1 MADRIK
7 PWDARLA
14 AICVRPF
21 RDSPIRP
28 NHLTTLRLVVG
39 IGSAYLFAD
48 GANANLAAII
58 MAASNFLDHCD
69 GELARLS
76 DKATRF
82 GHYYDLACDAAVTVM
97 LFVSMGL
104 GLATTHDNSTA
115 WLGLI
120 AGIAVAG
127 IFQLRNLIENDY
139 GKAATAQPRFAG
151 FEAEDILYLLPLVTW
166 MNGLGVFLLTA
177 AIGAPLALLVV
188 TGHYFALRRSTV

>member
-115 WLGLI
+115 WLEDTGNSDPGDQTQPCR
-120 AGIAVAG
+120 GI
-127 IFQLRNLIENDY
+127 
-139 GKAATAQPRFAG
+139 
-151 FEAEDILYLLPLVTW
+151 
-166 MNGLGVFLLTA
+166 
-177 AIGAPLALLVV
+177 VV
-188 TGHYFALRRSTV
+188 GCREPESHRHK